1 MALPGSIGVSR
12 TRWLRVYPTA
22 ALLALAG
29 LPELLLAPATGSR
42 YHHPMGKI
50 AFLVLLL
57 LVAMASP
64 PALAGAHTPAECR
77 EGADFIRNAAMAR
90 DNGHSRASFI
100 DRLVGDLAAIR
111 SLPLKLRWFARD
123 RADERLLIRHAE
135 RVFAQPATPDQHG
148 RGFLLECNRKLG
160 DDIEVDPDTI

>member
-1 MALPGSIGVSR
+1 
-12 TRWLRVYPTA
+12 
-22 ALLALAG
+22 
-29 LPELLLAPATGSR
+29 
-42 YHHPMGKI
+42 MGKI
-50 AFLVLLL
+50 ASLVLLF
-57 LVAMASP
+57 VAMASP
-64 PALAGAHTPAECR
+64 PAFAGAHTPAECR

-123 RADERLLIRHAE
+123 RADEQLLIRHAE
-135 RVFAQPATPDQHG
+135 RVFDQPATPDRHG
-148 RGFLLECNRKLG
+148 RGFLLECNRSLG